1 MVTGTVR
8 HLILIRNGR
17 IMSVQLEIP
26 PFAVFPNQKL
36 TFSSHRRAWVP
47 LFPTFQAICHHR

>member
-1 MVTGTVR
+1 
-8 HLILIRNGR
+8 
-17 IMSVQLEIP
+17 MSVQLEIP